1 MKRRRKEEKKK
12 ARGKMMMMMSFPL
25 GKRFAD
31 EFLMRR
37 RREEMKPSIPFL
49 TSTSH
54 ASIPL
59 SLALALYLSFA
70 GIHCLI
76 FFPLTLLSSLPTIE
90 QILDYRHVKN

>member
-1 MKRRRKEEKKK
+1 MKTRRKEKKK
-12 ARGKMMMMMSFPL
+12 AKGKMMMMSFPL

-76 FFPLTLLSSLPTIE
+76 FFP
-90 QILDYRHVKN
+90 